1 MKLNNLI
8 LVPTD
13 FSDVC
18 HNAIDY
24 AVRIADVIGFKVY
37 IYHVI
42 NKETQDTFAKESEL
56 NAAVGQKLQSI
67 ADEFKLQYNVDLDSG
82 YEEGS
87 IFDLIHKK
95 AESIGANMIILGTH
109 GKVGMQKLFGSYALK
124 VITQSKVP
132 TMVVQ
137 KKNYVGFGRI
147 LFPINTFTEARQK
160 VTNTIALASRF
171 NSTVHIYKEKVSD
184 PAESSRIEIISKQII
199 QEFKKANVKYEVE
212 LAEKGGE
219 SAKKLTEYAVSHNMD
234 LIMIVT
240 EPQIG
245 TSYFN
250 LGPWN
255 EKIMFNEAQIP
266 VICINPVE
274 HGRVYFDM

>member
-24 AVRIADVIGFKVY
+24 AVKIANTLGFKVY

-42 NKETQDTFAKESEL
+42 NKESQDVFGNEVEINK
-56 NAAVGQKLQSI
+56 AVGEKLINI
-67 ADEFKLQYNVDLDSG
+67 ADEFKLQFNVEIDTG
-82 YEEGS
+82 YEDGS

-95 AESIGANMIILGTH
+95 AEEIGANIIILGTH

-124 VITQSKVP
+124 VITKSNVP
-132 TMVVQ
+132 TLVVHR
-137 KKNYVGFGRI
+137 KTYVGFKRI

-160 VTNTIALASRF
+160 VGQAIAVASRF
-171 NSTVHIYKEKVSD
+171 NATVHIYKERVKD

-199 QEFKKANVKYEVE
+199 EEFKKANIKYEVE
-212 LAEKGGE
+212 FAEPGGE
-219 SAKKLTEYAVSHNMD
+219 SAKKLTAYAVSHNMD

-245 TSYFN
+245 TSYFS

-274 HGRVYFDM
+274 HGRVYFDL

>member
-1 MKLNNLI
+1 MKLNNVI

-18 HNAIDY
+18 HNAIAH
-24 AVRIADVIGFKVY
+24 AVRIAETIGFKVY

-42 NKETQDTFAKESEL
+42 NKDTQAFFADDVEL
-56 NAAVGQKLQSI
+56 NAAVGQKLINI
-67 ADEFKLQYNVDLDSG
+67 ADEFKLQYSVEIETG

-95 AESIGANMIILGTH
+95 AEEVGANIIVLGTH

-132 TMVVQ
+132 TLVVQ
-137 KKNYVGFGRI
+137 KKGYVGFNRI

-160 VTNTIALASRF
+160 VTNAIALASRF

-199 QEFKKANVKYEVE
+199 EAFKKAKVKYEVDVT
-212 LAEKGGE
+212 EKGGE

-240 EPQIG
+240 EPQMG

-255 EKIMFNEAQIP
+255 ERIMFNEAQIP

-274 HGRVYFDM
+274 HGRIYFDL